1 MAFKVPPKMARIG
14 PLGARPFFDLFEG
27 QISKLKGRKW
37 GKVPV
42 AMVVIGRF
50 IYSRVG

>member
-27 QISKLKGRKW
+27 QISKLKGEATNAR
-37 GKVPV
+37 PPP
-42 AMVVIGRF
+42 
-50 IYSRVG
+50 SES